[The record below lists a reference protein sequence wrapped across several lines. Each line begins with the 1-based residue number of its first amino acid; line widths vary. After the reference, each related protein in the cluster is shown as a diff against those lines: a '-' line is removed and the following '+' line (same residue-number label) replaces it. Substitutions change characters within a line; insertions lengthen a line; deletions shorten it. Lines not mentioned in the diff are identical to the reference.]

1 MAPSARRPAAGR
13 GGRGGGGRGRQSR
26 GDGMAPFAEPP
37 PDGDAAAEPEVKA
50 EVEDKPRPRKVT
62 RLGKAGQAAHM
73 VASTLGGSLQVGDVR
88 EAADEG
94 GSASSGSPQSSRGA
108 GKQIPGAAESSS
120 RGVTQNMN
128 KSLMSRVAAA
138 KQKIARH
145 PDMGN
150 VGTAM
155 PLPLLSR
162 EQRDPAETSTIAPFD
177 GDTCTACLTTTHAY
191 GPVGFNIFQL
201 DLNGNPA
208 KRAHTNMNK
217 LNSLVDM
224 VFQNGFRGSFPD
236 TFTAAVSVTDATQDV
251 SDTFGNL
258 VTASPPEMI
267 WAVILGTAKLLDTS
281 PTSEKVAMLRRGLI
295 TFPVKFTVSRESI
308 TAMGDAVKRTATQRF
323 FDIMESKDVIETSLG
338 HEVGAQ
344 RTAKMWAE
352 KVELAPNSEKI
363 SETYVDACFTVGAR
377 LMSNAQTQKIVVE
390 ADSSGTTPFDSI
402 YKYEAVVKRAQSG
415 NLIHWCTAGLL
426 DLVTAK
432 MTTAGEIS
440 LRQLTGRGLPG
451 GKGLLDLLI
460 AKQELGHCII
470 KKVHDMGLNAST
482 LQRLETWISGHD
494 AYRSMVG
501 YKAGEKDASWRTALK
516 QSSKLAIALFEDCVF
531 KVDFDLQIKQ
541 QKIQGSPV
549 GEILDRSPL
558 KEKVDAIY
566 TALVAEGDAAPTDA
580 TADVTTQDLLTS
592 DDDDEL
598 DLDPVKGKLSDPDLQ
613 EQLKPWATIVKNKY
627 TRVVKLI
634 VDPQSPTGVAE
645 ALSTWW
651 EGLDMQVAKDSNIV
665 VFYDAKLSGHP
676 NARGHL
682 RIVHFRDAHYDRMI
696 KGSLAVLTKDDQPE
710 DEMPPNVVYCV
721 FDGGVHGND
730 HKFGKPFQN
739 KDGKAL
745 KKDKRILFLQ
755 TTEKS
760 LKEHRGNYSGV
771 YGLPT
776 MVFSEG
782 SNEDPVIGNFDKP
795 PRNDPLTWTV
805 KHSDKPGL
813 YNSAWILAGGAV
825 AGDDAKADPGPR
837 GKDTVPFNYHGMNV
851 KVHKEVTSGVNGVVN
866 IDLTCCNGLLAIHS
880 LIDDVPYFGVCYS
893 DDQKALADIIAKK
906 SGPGSTGPAA
916 AAETPS
922 PKPPADP
929 ETAPKGGRPRKG
941 AGAASGEAAG
951 GDTLQSAL
959 AAKLASLDG

>member
-26 GDGMAPFAEPP
+26 GDGTAPFAEPP

-50 EVEDKPRPRKVT
+50 EVEDKPRPRKVP

-108 GKQIPGAAESSS
+108 GKQIPGAAEGSS

-128 KSLMSRVAAA
+128 NSLMSRVAAA
-138 KQKIARH
+138 KQKIACH

-155 PLPLLSR
+155 PLPLPSR

-177 GDTCTACLTTTHAY
+177 GETCTACLTTTHAY

-208 KRAHTNMNK
+208 QRAHTNMNE
-217 LNSLVDM
+217 LNSLVDI

-267 WAVILGTAKLLDTS
+267 WAVILGTAKLLDTG
-281 PTSEKVAMLRRGLI
+281 PTSEQVAMLRRGLI

-308 TAMGDAVKRTATQRF
+308 AAMGDAVKRTATQRF

-344 RTAKMWAE
+344 RTAKTWAE

-377 LMSNAQTQKIVVE
+377 LMSNVQTQKIVVE

-415 NLIHWCTAGLL
+415 NLTHWCTAGLR

-501 YKAGEKDASWRTALK
+501 HKAGEKDASWRAALK
-516 QSSKLAIALFEDCVF
+516 QSSKLAIALFDDCVF
-531 KVDFDLQIKQ
+531 KVDFGLQIKQ

-566 TALVAEGDAAPTDA
+566 TALVAEGDAVPTDA
-580 TADVTTQDLLTS
+580 TADVTMQDLLAS

-613 EQLKPWATIVKNKY
+613 
-627 TRVVKLI
+627 
-634 VDPQSPTGVAE
+634 
-645 ALSTWW
+645 
-651 EGLDMQVAKDSNIV
+651 GLDMQGAKDSNIV

-682 RIVHFRDAHYDRMI
+682 RIAHFRDAHYDRMI
-696 KGSLAVLTKDDQPE
+696 KGSLAGLTKDDQPE

-730 HKFGKPFQN
+730 RKFGKSFQN

-771 YGLPT
+771 YGLPA
-776 MVFSEG
+776 MEFVFQFSKGDPIPEKKKVFSEG
-782 SNEDPVIGNFDKP
+782 SNKDPVIGNFDKP

-851 KVHKEVTSGVNGVVN
+851 KVYKEVTSGVNGVVN

-893 DDQKALADIIAKK
+893 DDQKALADIISKK
-906 SGPGSTGPAA
+906 SGPGGAGPAA

-929 ETAPKGGRPRKG
+929 ETAPEGGRPRKG

-951 GDTLQSAL
+951 GDALQSAL